1 MKDRGA
7 LYVGLMM
14 ILFGGLFL
22 LIQLSGSLLAP
33 LGIRLGWGELW
44 PFIILLAGLAF
55 WLPIF
60 VWWDRRA
67 SVAGL
72 AIPGTIIM
80 VNGLILLYQSLT
92 GDWASWAYLWAF
104 EPLSV
109 GLGLLA
115 LYALGDRDKGL
126 LVASAIVGGI
136 GLLFF
141 IIFASAFGGLIRIL
155 GPVALILI
163 GILFLVRGAR
173 ERVVE
178 EIPEE

>member
-33 LGIRLGWGELW
+33 LGIR
-44 PFIILLAGLAF
+44 
-55 WLPIF
+55 
-60 VWWDRRA
+60 
-67 SVAGL
+67 
-72 AIPGTIIM
+72 
-80 VNGLILLYQSLT
+80 LYQSLT

-136 GLLFF
+136 GLVFF

-173 ERVVE
+173 ERVAE